1 MLYECLL
8 RACFAFWTIQGKK
21 FAYKAKEINWQHFS
35 NLTAS
40 LTIVSNWSDVSFPRG
55 YRGSQHFPVIH
66 TEHFFHCRSLPSR
79 EAHRWLIGWLW
90 NAYQACCF
98 HRRYRTLTN
107 EGRCHID
114 CPNKNN
120 ITLSQAC
127 QVMGSFPLFLWS
139 LPVYLSWTGKA
150 PAARD
155 MMQTRR
161 VSSRVSRLGLPWF
174 ASPAFRVSLCLV

>member
-1 MLYECLL
+1 MFIVRRKKASQLVWLL
-8 RACFAFWTIQGKK
+8 LPTLEG
-21 FAYKAKEINWQHFS
+21 
-35 NLTAS
+35 
-40 LTIVSNWSDVSFPRG
+40 WSDVSFPRG
-55 YRGSQHFPVIH
+55 CRGSQHFPVIH

-79 EAHRWLIGWLW
+79 EAQRWLMGWLW
-90 NAYQACCF
+90 NAYQACRF

-120 ITLSQAC
+120 ITLSQAW
-127 QVMGSFPLFLWS
+127 QVTGSFPLFLWS
-139 LPVYLSWTGKA
+139 LPVYLSRTGKG

-155 MMQTRR
+155 KPQTRR

-174 ASPAFRVSLCLV
+174 ASQAFCVSVCLV